1 MDRQPESP
9 ANGEALQECLE
20 ELASECEHESS
31 AQHFVQELR
40 GATYGIRAR
49 QGEVGISRKLVRH
62 IFVDFVWCVMGG
74 PYREQQRRLR
84 MERGRRTNWDNT
96 YSVGASLSGA
106 DSRGRAVRF
115 RASVCT
121 VTGEDG
127 FAWGMYLAPNDTQ
140 MVPLAIFC
148 GLHEA
153 ELPPDLA
160 SMPYLELLRMDVEA
174 GGHLGHFPYIYTTD
188 KSEADKNLWRRH
200 AVQVVA
206 AWRDRGCQIMSPFG
220 AHCNST
226 V

>member
-1 MDRQPESP
+1 
-9 ANGEALQECLE
+9 
-20 ELASECEHESS
+20 
-31 AQHFVQELR
+31 
-40 GATYGIRAR
+40 
-49 QGEVGISRKLVRH
+49 
-62 IFVDFVWCVMGG
+62 
-74 PYREQQRRLR
+74 
-84 MERGRRTNWDNT
+84 
-96 YSVGASLSGA
+96 
-106 DSRGRAVRF
+106 
-115 RASVCT
+115 
-121 VTGEDG
+121 
-127 FAWGMYLAPNDTQ
+127 MYLAPNDTQ

-226 V
+226 CETVVTQVEESVFKPLSFIISKSCWNWYVYYLAGVCVSPVMSFMLKSLQ